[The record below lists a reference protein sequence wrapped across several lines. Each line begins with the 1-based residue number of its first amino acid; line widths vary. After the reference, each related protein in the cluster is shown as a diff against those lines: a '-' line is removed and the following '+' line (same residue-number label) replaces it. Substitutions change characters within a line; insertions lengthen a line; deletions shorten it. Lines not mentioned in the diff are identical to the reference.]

1 VTENSVYNDLL
12 QDKQTTTTNGK
23 YSEVQGFPK
32 IFYFG
37 VGKPLW
43 NKMQYHILVM
53 ENLGPDLYQIF
64 YNRKKPFSIKTVLM
78 LASQFLS
85 RIEFLHEEGYI
96 HRDIKP
102 DNFLTGIGKNKYIVY
117 LADFGLAKRN
127 KEIYNERAG
136 FEGTPHY
143 ASLNTHLGISQS
155 RRDDMESIGYVLM
168 ELLSGS
174 QPWDKRN
181 PKTKK
186 QLSTWEIGNMKKQTS
201 IENMCK
207 GCYKEFHMYLHYC
220 RGLRFDEKPDYD
232 YLEKLFNGLFFR
244 LGYTYDWRFDWIK
257 V

>member
-1 VTENSVYNDLL
+1 MTEKSVYNHLL

-23 YSEVQGFPK
+23 YSEEQGFPK
-32 IFYFG
+32 IFYFS
-37 VGKPLW
+37 VRQPLW

-53 ENLGPDLYQIF
+53 ENLGPDLNKLF
-64 YNRKKPFSIKTVLM
+64 YHRKKHFSMKTVLM

-85 RIEFLHEEGYI
+85 RIEFIHEEGYI

-102 DNFLTGIGKNKYIVY
+102 ANFLTGIGKNKHVIY

-127 KEIYNERAG
+127 KEIYNERTE
-136 FEGTPHY
+136 FEGTPDY
-143 ASLNTHLGISQS
+143 ASLNAHLGICQS

-168 ELLSGS
+168 EFQIGS
-174 QPWDKRN
+174 LPWDKRN

-186 QLSTWEIGNMKKQTS
+186 RLNTWEIGVMKKKTS
-201 IENMCK
+201 VENMCK

-232 YLEKLFNGLFFR
+232 YLERLFKGLFYR
-244 LGYTYDWRFDWIK
+244 LGYKNYDWRFDWM
-257 V
+257 